1 MLAGARGTR
10 YLRPPPPPTTWRPC
24 RESKMFAEKIFWT
37 TFLGRFFGEKRVAV
51 DRLTDKRD

>member
-10 YLRPPPPPTTWRPC
+10 YLRPPPPTTWRPC

-37 TFLGRFFGEKRVAV
+37 TFLGRFFGKKVAV